1 MSTIQPTDTD
11 DSDYPVK
18 RQSFLPLIICCLIF
32 ALAYPI
38 APEHEK
44 PMLSMSFFS
53 GIFLYFIYTKI
64 FVALGMTTGEKIMM
78 ILLLSYMS
86 EPLMLAMAPADR
98 WKL

>member
-1 MSTIQPTDTD
+1 MSMIQPTYTD
-11 DSDYPVK
+11 DTEYPVK
-18 RQSFLPLIICCLIF
+18 RQSFLPLIIYCLIL

-44 PMLSMSFFS
+44 PQIFMGFFS

-86 EPLMLAMAPADR
+86 GPLLLGD
-98 WKL
+98 